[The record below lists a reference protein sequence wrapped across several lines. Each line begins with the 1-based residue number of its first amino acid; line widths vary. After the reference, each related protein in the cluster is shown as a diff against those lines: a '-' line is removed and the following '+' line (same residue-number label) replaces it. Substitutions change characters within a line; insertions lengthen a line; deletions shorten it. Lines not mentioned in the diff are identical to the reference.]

1 MSPAGPAAAA
11 EFLQAAYPIAN
22 GRPTLSVVG
31 EGSVGRV
38 RRLDAGEA
46 RYAVKEFFWGTDEE
60 QTVHE
65 VAFRDRAAAAGV
77 RSPASLLARDGRYV
91 TRMPAELGGL
101 QVRLYEWID
110 GAPMA
115 PGDPGAAEAAGT
127 ILGRMHALA
136 VPARGELDPWY
147 EVAPAEQAWRDLL
160 TDGSAAGESWA
171 APLARALPQVLGL
184 CSFSAR
190 VPAEPLITSHLDP
203 QPSNFLHDGT
213 APVLLD
219 WDNTGNA
226 PPTGELAAL
235 IWSWHGTDHEAAA
248 RTLAAYHRAGG
259 TADLTGRF
267 AYGLPVT
274 VHLNYLY
281 IQARLALDPATA
293 QHHAAA
299 RARVSTAL
307 ATLADLEQAAVST
320 WRGRH

>member
-1 MSPAGPAAAA
+1 MSPAGSDEAA
-11 EFLQAAYPIAN
+11 EFLQAAYPTAN
-22 GRPTLSVVG
+22 GRPSLTVVA

-38 RRLDAGEA
+38 RRLDIGEV

-60 QTVHE
+60 QAVIE

-77 RSPASLLARDGRYV
+77 RSPASLLARDGHYV

-101 QVRLYEWID
+101 PVRLYEWID
-110 GAPMA
+110 GAAMA
-115 PGDPGAAEAAGT
+115 PGDPGAAEAAGA

-136 VPARGELDPWY
+136 VPASGELDPWY

-160 TDGSAAGESWA
+160 ADGSAAGESWA
-171 APLARALPQVLGL
+171 DPLTRALPRILGL

-203 QPSNFLHDGT
+203 QPLNFLHDGT
-213 APVLLD
+213 DAVLLD

-226 PPTGELAAL
+226 PPTGELASL
-235 IWSWHGTDHEAAA
+235 VWSWHGTDHQAAA

-259 TADLTGRF
+259 TADLGGPF

-274 VHLNYLY
+274 VHLNYLHL
-281 IQARLALDPATA
+281 QARLALDPAMA
-293 QHHAAA
+293 RHHPAA
-299 RARVSTAL
+299 RARVTTAL
-307 ATLADLEQAAVST
+307 ATLPDLEQAAVNRS
-320 WRGRH
+320 RDHR